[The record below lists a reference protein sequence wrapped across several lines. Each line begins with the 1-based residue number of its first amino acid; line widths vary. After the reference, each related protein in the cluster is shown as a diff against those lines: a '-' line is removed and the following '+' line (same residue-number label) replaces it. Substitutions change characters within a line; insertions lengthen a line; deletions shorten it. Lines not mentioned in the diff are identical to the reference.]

1 MSRLSAA
8 YCMPSTRLQADQ
20 NGNFRRRVKFIP
32 RPRFPE
38 IESCSGAMTGKST
51 PLIGMPDTGCGKRR
65 AKLKSGLLRWFAV
78 ESSFSGVRTRGFTPL
93 TQRVGGH
100 GGSRNLA
107 GESIPLF
114 MPPSSNSIWDAET
127 ANCIAWARHPEKHC
141 GVHPRAMASTHL
153 RPWLVTCS

>member
-1 MSRLSAA
+1 FFFQAEDGIRDATVTGVQTCALPILCLRTAYCMSRLSAA

-78 ESSFSGVRTRGFTPL
+78 ESSVSGVR
-93 TQRVGGH
+93 
-100 GGSRNLA
+100 
-107 GESIPLF
+107 
-114 MPPSSNSIWDAET
+114 
-127 ANCIAWARHPEKHC
+127 
-141 GVHPRAMASTHL
+141 
-153 RPWLVTCS
+153 